1 MEHSSGRK
9 GREYEQQ
16 PEWSIVLG
24 GRGGDS
30 KTDPRMSQ
38 TTEDVCVNSAV
49 GGLREISHDK
59 PWKCPTQTQC
69 D

>member
-24 GRGGDS
+24 ERGGEYEQQPEWS
-30 KTDPRMSQ
+30 IVLGERGGSM
-38 TTEDVCVNSAV
+38 NSRLNGA
-49 GGLREISHDK
+49 
-59 PWKCPTQTQC
+59 
-69 D
+69 